1 MTENQRLIQLITLR
15 RRAMLTVFVVCIL
28 LGLIILAALGGY
40 ITLPPDLARSVFVA
54 FSVSALTTL
63 VFTGMLL
70 FVVRSPVWGIAF
82 ALLGLVALMGR
93 ILFVP
98 AVIVIIANRMA
109 EQKLKELRAAEAEK
123 LAAAARAAEEEESE
137 SSGDQSA

>member
-1 MTENQRLIQLITLR
+1 MTENQRLIQLIILR

-28 LGLIILAALGGY
+28 LGLIILAALAGY
-40 ITLPPDLARSVFVA
+40 VPLPPDIARPIFVA

-82 ALLGLVALMGR
+82 ALLGLVALMGK
-93 ILFVP
+93 IFFVP

-109 EQKLKELRAAEAEK
+109 EQRLKALQAAEAEK
-123 LAAAARAAEEEESE
+123 VAAAARAAEEEDSE
-137 SSGDQSA
+137 SSQA